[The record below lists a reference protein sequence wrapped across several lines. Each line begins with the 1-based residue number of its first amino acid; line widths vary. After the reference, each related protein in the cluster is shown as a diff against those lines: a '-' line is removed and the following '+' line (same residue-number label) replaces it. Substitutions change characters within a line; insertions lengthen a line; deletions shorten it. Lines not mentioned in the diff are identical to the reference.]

1 MLWGRALAVA
11 RLSGWFVSL
20 GGSVWSLV
28 AWIWGSG
35 LSVIDEFGAP
45 EYASLAAMFGAGLLY
60 SSWVLAQ
67 PVRPS
72 RRLEGLVD
80 EMAAVRT
87 SAGHSI
93 TYVRLERMSAPERR
107 SRPLPDYDEESIRK
121 LARALDDLKIPHP
134 STIGE
139 TVAEDWIKFLIR
151 LGAEAR
157 VRDIRRAR
165 SLWKTIQSEEGG
177 E

>member
-35 LSVIDEFGAP
+35 LSLIAEFGAP
-45 EYASLAAMFGAGLLY
+45 EYASLTAMFGAGLLY

-80 EMAAVRT
+80 EMMKVRGSVGQYT
-87 SAGHSI
+87 A
-93 TYVRLERMSAPERR
+93 YVRLEGMSGRERR
-107 SRPLPDYDEESIRK
+107 SRPLPDYDEESVRK
-121 LARALDDLKIPHP
+121 LARALDELKVPHP

-139 TVAEDWIKFLIR
+139 TVAEDWSKFLIR

-165 SLWKTIQSEEGG
+165 SLWKTIQAEEGG

>member
-1 MLWGRALAVA
+1 MLWSRALAVA

-35 LSVIDEFGAP
+35 LSVMAEFSAP
-45 EYASLAAMFGAGLLY
+45 EYASLTAMFGAGLLY
-60 SSWVLAQ
+60 ASWVLAQ

-80 EMAAVRT
+80 EMVTVRNY
-87 SAGHSI
+87 AGRHI
-93 TYVRLERMSAPERR
+93 IYVRLEGMSGRERR
-107 SRPLPDYDEESIRK
+107 SRPLPDYDEECIRK
-121 LARALDDLKIPHP
+121 LARALDELKIPHP

-139 TVAEDWIKFLIR
+139 TVAEDWTKFLIR